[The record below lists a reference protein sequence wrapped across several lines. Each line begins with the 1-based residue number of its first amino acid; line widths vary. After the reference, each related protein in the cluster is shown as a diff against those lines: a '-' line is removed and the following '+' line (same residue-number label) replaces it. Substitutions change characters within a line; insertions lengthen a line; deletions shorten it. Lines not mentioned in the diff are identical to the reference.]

1 MTDEGAFDI
10 VILGTGLVESI
21 TAAALSKAGFKVAH
35 IDDNAYYG
43 ADEASL
49 SLEEFIEWIHEDHE
63 SFSAFSGTYTKL
75 PHARQYSISLLP
87 FVIPSVG
94 ALISALIASGVS
106 RYGGF
111 QLVER
116 VGIYDASSGAV
127 KGVPGSKEDVFK
139 SKDITLVDKRRLMR
153 FLMFASGEFEG
164 KPELEGREEMAF
176 GEFLKTAFMLND
188 ETIAAIVYALAF
200 CFTVHDSTLRTLQ
213 RLRHYLRSTG
223 RYGSSPFLV
232 GHYGSSGEIA
242 QGFCRTAAVAGGVY
256 ILGRATFSITHS
268 DSRYTITLEDFPEPL
283 TCRVLIS
290 AATHLPSNLALHQR
304 YVAVSSPVP
313 TFGHGMARC
322 VAIIDQPLSFGT
334 KARSTDEVTDAQ
346 TLEPLL
352 DTGILVFPPNSLTA
366 SSTSATALV
375 VGEGTLST
383 PKDRWIL
390 YLSMP
395 VLPSEMHSSSPE
407 IILTPYLTAALKTSR
422 SPTPPVP
429 LFTTFY
435 LQNPLSTRR
444 SESESDSGTCLVSP
458 QLPIVPLPDSPDLAV
473 EYAEAVFRKA
483 NKALLPDEEC
493 AQFWPPLEEAGA
505 EEEFF

>member
-10 VILGTGLVESI
+10 IILGTGLVESI

-35 IDDNAYYG
+35 IDGNPYYG

-49 SLEEFIEWIHEDHE
+49 SLEEFIEWTDKYHD
-63 SFSAFSGTYTKL
+63 SFFAFSGIRTKL
-75 PHARQYSISLLP
+75 PHARQYSISLSP
-87 FVIPSVG
+87 SVIPSVG
-94 ALISALIASGVS
+94 PLISALVASGVS

-116 VGIYDASSGAV
+116 VGIYDVSSGTV

-139 SKDITLVDKRRLMR
+139 NKDISLVDKRRLMR
-153 FLMFASGEFEG
+153 FLMFAAGEFEG
-164 KPELEGREEMAF
+164 KPELEGREELAF

-188 ETIAAIVYALAF
+188 ETAAAIVYALAF
-200 CFTVHDSTLRTLQ
+200 CFTAQDPTLSTLH

-256 ILGRATFSITHS
+256 ILSRTMSSIAYS
-268 DSRYTITLEDFPEPL
+268 DSRYTVTLNDFPEPL
-283 TCRVLIS
+283 TCGVLIS
-290 AATHLPSNLALHQR
+290 SATHLPSNLALHQKR
-304 YVAVSSPVP
+304 VVVSSL
-313 TFGHGMARC
+313 GSISGCGMARC

-334 KARSTDEVTDAQ
+334 KVCSTDEDSDAP
-346 TLEPLL
+346 TLEPL
-352 DTGILVFPPNSLTA
+352 DTGILVFPPKSLT
-366 SSTSATALV
+366 SSPAAAIAFV

-395 VLPSEMHSSSPE
+395 VHPSEIRSLSPE
-407 IILTPYLTAALKTSR
+407 IILTPYLTAALKTSP
-422 SPTPPVP
+422 SPTPPIP
-429 LFTTFY
+429 LFTSFY
-435 LQNPLSTRR
+435 LQDSSSAGS
-444 SESESDSGTCLVSP
+444 SESESDLGTCLVSP
-458 QLPIVPLPDSPDLAV
+458 QLPIVPLPDTPDLAV
-473 EYAEAVFRKA
+473 EYAEAVFRDA
-483 NKALLPDEEC
+483 IKALRPDGEGLD
-493 AQFWPPLEEAGA
+493 FWPPLEEADA
-505 EEEFF
+505 EEESF

>member
-1 MTDEGAFDI
+1 MADEGAFDI
-10 VILGTGLVESI
+10 IILGTGLVESI
-21 TAAALSKAGFKVAH
+21 AAAALSKAGFKVAH
-35 IDDNAYYG
+35 IDNNPYYG

-49 SLEEFIEWIHEDHE
+49 SLEEFIEWTDKDHE
-63 SFSAFSGTYTKL
+63 LFSAFSGTHTKL
-75 PHARQYSISLLP
+75 PHARQYSISLSP
-87 FVIPSVG
+87 SVIPSVG
-94 ALISALIASGVS
+94 PLISSLVASGVS

-116 VGIYDASSGAV
+116 VGIYDASSGTV

-139 SKDITLVDKRRLMR
+139 NKDISLVDKRRLMR

-188 ETIAAIVYALAF
+188 ETVAAILYALAF
-200 CFTVHDSTLRTLQ
+200 CFTAQDPTLYILR
-213 RLRHYLRSTG
+213 RLRRYLCSTG

-256 ILGRATFSITHS
+256 ILSRTMSSITYS
-268 DSRYTITLEDFPEPL
+268 DSRYTVTLNDFPEPL

-290 AATHLPSNLALHQR
+290 SATHLPSNLALHQKR
-304 YVAVSSPVP
+304 VAVSSLESIS
-313 TFGHGMARC
+313 GYCMARC

-334 KARSTDEVTDAQ
+334 KVRSTDEDTE
-346 TLEPLL
+346 EPPL
-352 DTGILVFPPNSLTA
+352 DTGILVFPPNSLT
-366 SSTSATALV
+366 SSSAAAIAFV
-375 VGEGTLST
+375 VGQGSLST

-395 VLPSEMHSSSPE
+395 IHLSEIHLLSPE
-407 IILTPYLTAALKTSR
+407 IILTPYMTAALKTSP

-429 LFTTFY
+429 LFTSFY
-435 LQNPLSTRR
+435 LQNPPSAEN
-444 SESESDSGTCLVSP
+444 SGSKSDLGTCLVSP
-458 QLPIVPLPDSPDLAV
+458 QLPIVPLPDTPDLAV
-473 EYAEAVFRKA
+473 EYAEAVFREA
-483 NKALLPDEEC
+483 IKALRPDEE
-493 AQFWPPLEEAGA
+493 ADFWPPLEEVDA
-505 EEEFF
+505 EEESF